1 MTGRLSTD
9 VPHTLYV
16 HLTDPAL
23 MTGTGVLRAGVQG
36 SGAGSGELGP
46 LLMSQLS
53 ELVGHGRIVVKPV
66 IDLHER
72 IAVDAYEVPDR
83 IRERV
88 LLRHT
93 HCVFPWCNRPATART
108 DLDHV
113 VPYDD
118 TGPPGQTST
127 ENLAPACRPHHRI
140 KTFGGW
146 RCVRMPDGVYEW
158 ASPLGQRF
166 RVDHAGTRPLA
177 APEDAIA
184 STGDE
189 AA

>member
-1 MTGRLSTD
+1 
-9 VPHTLYV
+9 
-16 HLTDPAL
+16 
-23 MTGTGVLRAGVQG
+23 
-36 SGAGSGELGP
+36 
-46 LLMSQLS
+46 
-53 ELVGHGRIVVKPV
+53 
-66 IDLHER
+66 
-72 IAVDAYEVPDR
+72 
-83 IRERV
+83 V

-93 HCVFPWCNRPATART
+93 HCVFRWCNRPATART

-158 ASPLGQRF
+158 VSPLGQRF

-177 APEDAIA
+177 APEDALA